1 MNIYQL
7 APEMLT
13 CLNFVVLVISIYLLS
28 NFTRTEQL
36 KTDLIMSV
44 GNVLNKEVK
53 NVMNG

>member
-13 CLNFVVLVISIYLLS
+13 CLNFVARAIDTYLLS